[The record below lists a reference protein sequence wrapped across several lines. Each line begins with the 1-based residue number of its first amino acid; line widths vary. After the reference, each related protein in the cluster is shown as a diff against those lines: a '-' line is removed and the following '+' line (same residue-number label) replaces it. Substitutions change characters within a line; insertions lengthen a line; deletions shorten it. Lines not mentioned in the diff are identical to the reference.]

1 MKFIIP
7 AILLILSGCSSN
19 TEEIAA
25 EPEIYSLLGDEFFAP
40 SEVNPKLDSNLA
52 VARKNFDAN
61 QSEENYIWLG
71 RRTAYLT
78 RYNEAIDIFSEGI
91 DKFPVSYRLYRHRG
105 HRCCRQRHR

>member
-61 QSEENYIWLG
+61 QSEENYIWL
-71 RRTAYLT
+71 
-78 RYNEAIDIFSEGI
+78 
-91 DKFPVSYRLYRHRG
+91 
-105 HRCCRQRHR
+105 